1 MEHLVK
7 ILTSQE
13 FLSNVPQVLLL
24 LVVIGIAAKLGLLR
38 IKTDH
43 IQIGNTVV
51 ASDNERTII
60 REQCDFTHTFLMGLV
75 NKIEAATDDGK
86 LLYNGYFTKYILE
99 CVYDEFVRWITF
111 NHISEDEAYVHTKQ
125 EKIKALVY
133 SMGVRK
139 EFKTHEFADRMDKWV
154 LEVIT
159 ELVKIRKLYKK

>member
-1 MEHLVK
+1 MEQLAK
-7 ILTSQE
+7 ILTSPE
-13 FLSNVPQVLLL
+13 FLNSIPNVLLL
-24 LVVIGIAAKLGLLR
+24 LFVVGVAAKLGLLR

-43 IQIGNTVV
+43 IQIGNTVA
-51 ASDNERTII
+51 ASDIERTII

-86 LLYNGYFTKYILE
+86 LLYNGWFTKCILE
-99 CVYDEFVRWITF
+99 VVYDEFVKWITF
-111 NHISEDEAYVHTKQ
+111 NHITDDEAYVHTKQ

-139 EFKTHEFADRMDKWV
+139 EFKTHEFAERMDKWV

-159 ELVKIRKLYKK
+159 ELVRIRKLYKK